1 MLILKA
7 EQWFD
12 LNKLGLVV
20 TFLIAVLVL
29 FYPFN
34 LWVIMLLEL
43 SMLAHGYYLYSK
55 IRQLKSGVIMINSD
69 NKWFVRIGK
78 EMHPVDL
85 KDYWLQTERLFIWL
99 QGSKKSISFVITRS
113 IIGAQKFSQLRARI

>member
-20 TFLIAVLVL
+20 TFLIAILVL

>member
-1 MLILKA
+1 
-7 EQWFD
+7 
-12 LNKLGLVV
+12 
-20 TFLIAVLVL
+20 
-29 FYPFN
+29 
-34 LWVIMLLEL
+34 MLLEL